1 MRIAIVSV
9 IRVLVLVVTTVAY
22 LGCASRAS
30 RDVQDQIAAA
40 EKEFAEARS
49 ESDYRRVAQL
59 YEQITN
65 AGFVSGL
72 ALYNEGNAH
81 MKAGQTG
88 KAIASYRQAMRYL
101 PREPRLAANL
111 ELARGKPLDDGA
123 ALSVLDYVFVWQSW
137 LSYREKYQ
145 LATLFIVV
153 ALSISLYSKWKKSH
167 ISWHRLSIIMGVV
180 AALFAASAMV
190 DWHRFERRQHG
201 VLISQTVA
209 RKGNSENYEPA
220 FKQPLAE
227 GTEFTV
233 GESRGEWLRATFRG
247 DVQGWVP
254 RTAAAVY

>member
-1 MRIAIVSV
+1 MRIAVVSF
-9 IRVLVLVVTTVAY
+9 IRSFVLVVTTVAY

-30 RDVQDQIAAA
+30 QDVQDRIAAA

-59 YEQITN
+59 YEQIFN
-65 AGFVSGL
+65 AGFVSGP
-72 ALYNEGNAH
+72 AMYNQGNAH

-88 KAIASYRQAMRYL
+88 KAIAAYRQAMRYL

-111 ELARGKPLDDGA
+111 ELALGKPLDDGA
-123 ALSVLDYVFVWQSW
+123 ALSVLDYVFVWQRW
-137 LSYREKYQ
+137 LSYREKYR

-153 ALSISLYSKWKKSH
+153 ALSISLYSKWQNTDV
-167 ISWHRLSIIMGVV
+167 IWHRLSIIVGVV
-180 AALFAASAMV
+180 AALFAASAMI
-190 DWHRFERRQHG
+190 DWHRFEHCQHG

-233 GESRGEWLRATFRG
+233 EESRGEWLRATFRG
-247 DVQGWVP
+247 DVHGWVP